1 MGVENRANVVVDTM
15 ARERSPAKEY
25 SHAKTMLAWLALF
38 LFAETAP
45 WSMAARADIASIRIA
60 FFFTGL
66 HRDYN
71 QRTDEPEFIDYP
83 RYARIAN
90 YIKDITVEVANGPRP
105 KVTGTNPARSRV
117 ITPSSKSHHQIA
129 PNKV

>member
-15 ARERSPAKEY
+15 ARERSPAREY

-45 WSMAARADIASIRIA
+45 WSMAARADIASIRTL
-60 FFFTGL
+60 TGE
-66 HRDYN
+66 RDLAVG
-71 QRTDEPEFIDYP
+71 IV
-83 RYARIAN
+83 ARQ
-90 YIKDITVEVANGPRP
+90 P
-105 KVTGTNPARSRV
+105 
-117 ITPSSKSHHQIA
+117 SKSHHQIA